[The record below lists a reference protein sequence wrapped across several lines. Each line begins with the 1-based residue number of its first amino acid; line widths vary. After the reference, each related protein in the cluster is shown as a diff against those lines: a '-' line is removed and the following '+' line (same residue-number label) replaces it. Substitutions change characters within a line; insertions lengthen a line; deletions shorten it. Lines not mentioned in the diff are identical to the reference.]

1 MISLFRID
9 DRMIHGQVVVNWA
22 RAVPCEGLIAVN
34 DAASSVALLKRSFQS
49 AAPGKKVFV
58 WSKAEWEEKK
68 EKVLASKDRYFVITR
83 NAMDMAALLLDHP
96 FDCDVKE
103 VCVGPCAMQEDSV
116 HIGDNQALN
125 AQEAAALEALWQA
138 GWSVVFALVHEK
150 PAGRWQDFRHLFG
163 FGESAV
169 K

>member
-34 DAASSVALLKRSFQS
+34 DAASAVALLKKSFQS

-58 WSKAEWEEKK
+58 WSKKEWEEKK
-68 EKVLASKDRYFVITR
+68 DKVLASRDRYFVITK
-83 NAMDMAALLLDHP
+83 NAMDMRDLLLDHP
-96 FDCDVKE
+96 FACKLKE
-103 VCVGPCAMQEDSV
+103 VCVGPCAMQEGSV

-125 AQEAAALEALWQA
+125 AEEAAALEELRQA
-138 GWSVVFALVHEK
+138 GWSVVFALVKEK
-150 PAGRWQDFRHLFG
+150 PVGRWEDFRYLFG
-163 FGESAV
+163 FADSAV